1 MQRFR
6 TYIVAA
12 LAVTASAVLFA
23 QNQGSSAARPPAKPA
38 TPAAAQPAPPPK
50 PAAPA
55 PAQPAPASAQPAPAP
70 PASVTAGVPP
80 GYLIG
85 PEDVLIV
92 LFRDE
97 KDMSGEVVVRPDGK
111 ISLPLVNDIQ
121 AAGLTPDQLRTSLQE
136 TATKFLQEPTVTIVV
151 KTVNSRKVFI
161 TGMVAKP
168 GPYPLAAP
176 TSVLQLIAMAGGLN
190 EYAEREHIIILRTE
204 NGRQISY
211 RFNYKE
217 VAQQKK
223 LNQNMELRAGDTGL
237 VP

>member
-6 TYIVAA
+6 TFIVAA
-12 LAVTASAVLFA
+12 LAVVASAVSFA
-23 QNQGSSAARPPAKPA
+23 QTQGSSAA
-38 TPAAAQPAPPPK
+38 QPGRDLPPPR

-55 PAQPAPASAQPAPAP
+55 PAQPAPGLAGVTAVVTP
-70 PASVTAGVPP
+70 PA

-85 PEDVLIV
+85 PDDVLIV
-92 LFRDE
+92 LFREE

-136 TATKFLQEPTVTIVV
+136 TATKYLQEPTVTIVV
-151 KTVNSRKVFI
+151 KTINSRKVYI

-168 GPYPLAAP
+168 GFYQLTGAMTVVQLLA
-176 TSVLQLIAMAGGLN
+176 TAGGVQEFADSKNISIVRN
-190 EYAEREHIIILRTE
+190 E
-204 NGRQISY
+204 GGKQISY
-211 RFNYKE
+211 VFNYKDF
-217 VAQQKK
+217 VKRK
-223 LNQNMELRAGDTGL
+223 NLKQNIELKPGDTIV

>member
-1 MQRFR
+1 MQRLR
-6 TYIVAA
+6 TFVVAA
-12 LAVTASAVLFA
+12 LAVAASAVSFA
-23 QNQGSSAARPPAKPA
+23 QTQGSSAPPPGRDLPPQKPA
-38 TPAAAQPAPPPK
+38 VQ
-50 PAAPA
+50 A
-55 PAQPAPASAQPAPAP
+55 PAQAAPGPAGAATGVAP
-70 PASVTAGVPP
+70 PP

-92 LFRDE
+92 LFREE

-121 AAGLTPDQLRTSLQE
+121 AAGLTPDQLRANLQE
-136 TATKFLQEPTVTIVV
+136 TATKFLQEPTVTVVV
-151 KTVNSRKVFI
+151 KTINSRKVFI

-168 GPYPLAAP
+168 GPYPLTAP

-190 EYAEREHIIILRTE
+190 EYAEREHIVILRTE
-204 NGRQISY
+204 NGRQTSY

-217 VAQQKK
+217 LAQRKK
-223 LNQNMELRAGDTGL
+223 LSQNMELRAGDTVL

>member
-1 MQRFR
+1 
-6 TYIVAA
+6 
-12 LAVTASAVLFA
+12 
-23 QNQGSSAARPPAKPA
+23 
-38 TPAAAQPAPPPK
+38 
-50 PAAPA
+50 
-55 PAQPAPASAQPAPAP
+55 
-70 PASVTAGVPP
+70 
-80 GYLIG
+80 
-85 PEDVLIV
+85 
-92 LFRDE
+92 
-97 KDMSGEVVVRPDGK
+97 MSGEVVVRPDGK

-190 EYAEREHIIILRTE
+190 EYAERKHIIILRTE

-223 LNQNMELRAGDTGL
+223 LNQNMELRAGDTVL

>member
-6 TYIVAA
+6 TFIVAA
-12 LAVTASAVLFA
+12 LAVVASAVSFA
-23 QNQGSSAARPPAKPA
+23 QTQGSSAA
-38 TPAAAQPAPPPK
+38 QPGRDLPPPR

-55 PAQPAPASAQPAPAP
+55 PAQPAPGLAGVTAVVTP
-70 PASVTAGVPP
+70 PA

-85 PEDVLIV
+85 PDDVLIV
-92 LFRDE
+92 LFREE

-136 TATKFLQEPTVTIVV
+136 TATKYLQEPTVTIVV
-151 KTVNSRKVFI
+151 KTINSRKVFI

-168 GPYPLAAP
+168 GTYPLTAP
-176 TSVLQLIAMAGGLN
+176 TSVLQLIALAGGLS
-190 EYAEREHIIILRTE
+190 EYAEREHIVILRTE
-204 NGRQISY
+204 NGRQTSY

-223 LNQNMELRAGDTGL
+223 LNQNMELRAGDTVL